1 MFTIYHSNDLDVLL
15 NLIKYNILE
24 NPLNNPLQTEIIIL
38 PNLTFIPYLKIFF
51 SKIIGIHANI
61 NYIKPETF
69 IWNVFIKIIPKI
81 KKENIFN
88 KKIIIWQLMNIIPKL
103 IILPEFKHFHKYLN
117 NIKNINSLFELS
129 IQIANLY
136 DEYQKY
142 RPEWLF
148 LWENDQIISFI
159 KNKDQIWQAKLW
171 KQLIIYNKIILGKP
185 LWYFS
190 KLYNYYINNK
200 NIIKNSILPERIFIL
215 NTQNIPLIYFQLLE
229 QLTEYIEIH
238 ILINNPCMHY
248 WDNIKL
254 NKNYNFNNSLLFSW
268 GNYGINNINK
278 LIELQSRVIES
289 FIMIKSKNLLKNIQ
303 KDVFLLREHSF
314 PINKKKEINNID
326 DSIQIN
332 IFSDAKQEIEF
343 LSINI
348 IKLINSKN
356 YYLHD
361 IIVISPNLN
370 SYLPFI
376 YSIFNKK
383 KIPFNI
389 YLDINQCH
397 IFDIPDAFLFL
408 LNLSKIKCSPEE
420 IFYLLNNNDISKKFF
435 INDEDD
441 LIYLRY
447 WINDIGIK
455 YGLDFSN
462 FKNISLFKDQ
472 YTWKFGLY
480 RMLYGYAID
489 NNSGNWNNIIPY
501 NGTFGLSGELLGK
514 FTYFLFI
521 LYKWKKK
528 LNKKQ
533 TIKNWKI
540 NLKKLYS
547 EFFYSNMYSN
557 KYMIYF
563 FKKIIMFIDNGLNS
577 NYEQKISIN
586 IIIKE
591 FQIQLEKKKK
601 QFNYSLNKI
610 NFCNFEQLN
619 GISFKAS
626 FVIGM
631 NSKYYPKYYYPVIF
645 NLIKKYPKKN
655 DKNNLDKEK
664 YFFLTLLMSSKE
676 KLYLSYINNKNIN
689 YDKQYPSILITE
701 LLEYISHNYY
711 IKKNKI
717 TNCIINKICHLH
729 KVNSNF
735 MIFKVNNYDFLNKK
749 NININNISQ
758 LEIKKIFLKKFL
770 NFWQNPLKG
779 FFNQRLGIYLYDL
792 NQIKFSEIEPFSLDY
807 LTEYKINKKIL
818 YSLIFNTNT
827 NLIYYQYLN
836 KGILPYG
843 NYGKILWNNKKK
855 NICNLFTNYL
865 KNYKYDNIIKYIN
878 INISGIK
885 LYGEINF
892 ISYIKGFIKYEP
904 KIIDIKSII
913 VFWIEH
919 LILCTIN
926 IRDGNKFISKI
937 VGFKNTEYNFSYIS
951 PNTAII
957 LLKKYLDGYI
967 YGLNHMIMLPMKSS
981 WEWLYY
987 CFDKKNK
994 CINYDIFVQKN
1005 AKKRFFYFW
1014 NLNSNFIGECNDL
1027 YFNRLNYFLNKNNW
1041 LKTIKLIEKWIL
1053 PIMFYIK

>member
-1 MFTIYHSNDLDVLL
+1 MFTIYHSNNLNILL
-15 NLIKYNILE
+15 NLIKYNILK
-24 NPLNNPLQTEIIIL
+24 NPLQNPLKTEIIIL
-38 PNLTFIPYLKIFF
+38 PNTTFIPYLKIFF
-51 SKIIGIHANI
+51 SKIFGIHANI
-61 NYIKPETF
+61 NYIKPEIF
-69 IWNVFIKIIPKI
+69 IWNLFVKIIPKI
-81 KKENIFN
+81 KKGNIFN
-88 KKIIIWQLMNIIPKL
+88 KKIIIWQLMNIIPEL
-103 IILPEFKHFHKYLN
+103 IILPEFKHFHKYIN
-117 NIKNINSLFELS
+117 NIKNIKCLFQLS

-148 LWENDQIISFI
+148 LWENNEIISL
-159 KNKDQIWQAKLW
+159 KSQDQIWQAKLW
-171 KQLIIYNKIILGKP
+171 KQLIIYNKITLNKP

-190 KLYNYYINNK
+190 KLYNYYIKNK
-200 NIIKNSILPERIFIL
+200 KKIKYSILPERIFIL
-215 NTQNIPLIYFQLLE
+215 DTQNIPLIYFQLLE
-229 QLTEYIEIH
+229 QVTEYIEIH
-238 ILINNPCMHY
+238 ILVNNPCIHY
-248 WDNIKL
+248 WDNIQL

-268 GNYGINNINK
+268 GKYGLNNINK
-278 LIELQSRVIES
+278 LINLQSRVIES
-289 FIMIKSKNLLKNIQ
+289 FMMIKSKNLLKNIQ
-303 KDVFLLREHSF
+303 KDILLLKENFFSR
-314 PINKKKEINNID
+314 NKKKKINNID
-326 DSIQIN
+326 NSIQIN

-348 IKLINSKN
+348 IKLINSKK
-356 YYLHD
+356 YFLHD
-361 IIVISPNLN
+361 IIVISPNLKK
-370 SYLPFI
+370 YLPFI

-389 YLDINQCH
+389 YLNNDKYDVFN
-397 IFDIPDAFLFL
+397 IPDTFFFL
-408 LNLSKIKCSPEE
+408 LNLSKKKFNPEE
-420 IFYLLNNNDISKKFF
+420 IFFLLNNNDISKKFS
-435 INDEDD
+435 INGEED

-462 FKNISLFKDQ
+462 FKNISLPKDQ

-489 NNSGNWNNIIPY
+489 NNSGNWNGIIPY
-501 NGTFGLSGELLGK
+501 NGTFGLLGELLGK

-533 TIKNWKI
+533 TIKNWKKI
-540 NLKKLYS
+540 LIKLYS
-547 EFFYSNMYSN
+547 DFFYSKIYLN
-557 KYMIYF
+557 KYMTYF

-577 NYEQKISIN
+577 NFKQKISIN
-586 IIIKE
+586 IIIEE
-591 FQIQLEKKKK
+591 FQILLEKKKK

-610 NFCNFEQLN
+610 NFCNFGQLN

-631 NSKYYPKYYYPVIF
+631 NSKYYPKRSYPVIF

-655 DKNNLDKEK
+655 DKNDLDKEK
-664 YFFLTLLMSSKE
+664 YFFLELLISSKE
-676 KLYLSYINNKNIN
+676 KLYLSYINNKNLN
-689 YDKQYPSILITE
+689 YNKQYPSILITE
-701 LLEYISHNYY
+701 LLEYISHNYD

-717 TNCIINKICHLH
+717 TNCIINNICHLH
-729 KVNSNF
+729 KKNN
-735 MIFKVNNYDFLNKK
+735 IFIKFNIQHDDFLNKK
-749 NININNISQ
+749 NINIDNFEK
-758 LEIKKIFLKKFL
+758 LEIKKIFLKKIL

-779 FFNQRLGIYLYDL
+779 FFNQRLGIYLYNL
-792 NQIKFSEIEPFSLDY
+792 NKIKFSEIEPFSLDY

-818 YSLIFNTNT
+818 HSLIFNTNT
-827 NLIYYQYLN
+827 DLIYYQYLN

-843 NYGKILWNNKKK
+843 NYGKILWNNKEK
-855 NICNLFTNYL
+855 NIYNLFTHHL
-865 KNYKYDNIIKYIN
+865 KNYKYDNIIKHIN
-878 INISGIK
+878 INVSGII
-885 LYGEINF
+885 LYGEINL

-919 LILCTIN
+919 LILCTVN
-926 IRDGNKFISKI
+926 IRNGEKFISKL
-937 VGFKNTEYNFSYIS
+937 VGFKNTEYSFSYIN
-951 PNTAII
+951 PNIAVI
-957 LLKKYLDGYI
+957 LLKKYLNGYI
-967 YGLNHMIMLPMKSS
+967 YGLNNLIMLPMKSS

-994 CINYDIFVQKN
+994 CINYDIFIQKN

-1014 NLNSNFIGECNDL
+1014 NLNNNLTGECNDL
-1027 YFNRLNYFLNKNNW
+1027 YFNRLNYFFDKNNW

-1053 PIMFYIK
+1053 PIILYMN